1 VAGLGGGSEDSY
13 VRSMG
18 AAAVLSGRWQVGVV
32 NMRGCGAAPMTSPR
46 FFSAF
51 RGATDDVRVAIA
63 HVRTL
68 LSADAKVAVI
78 GWSNGATIL
87 NNALAEQAT
96 THKDARALYGADAG
110 VTLACPLNMPL
121 ASGNLKR
128 WFHSK
133 VYDRAI
139 ATSLSTKISEWKQ
152 LFTDET
158 GKSKSV
164 PAWEGLGEGKT
175 FVAEEVVLSGTL
187 RTIRSIDEAI
197 TRRCF
202 GFATVDDYY
211 ANASSD
217 QRLHQ
222 VDVPLLLINAADDPI
237 AYLGP
242 AGGKLLLPSDA
253 LASNGNLALVLTQE
267 GGHLGWCD
275 AEEPWKRSKWIEEV
289 SLQFLEKALQ
299 SS

>member
-1 VAGLGGGSEDSY
+1 MAGLGGGSDDSY

-18 AAAVLSGRWQVGVV
+18 AAAVISGRWQVGVV
-32 NMRGCGAAPMTSPR
+32 NMRSCGAAPVTSPR

-63 HVRTL
+63 HVRKQL
-68 LSADAKVAVI
+68 HPDSKVAVV

-87 NNALAEQAT
+87 NNFLAEQAS
-96 THKDARALYGADAG
+96 THKEGRASHGADAG

-128 WFHSK
+128 WFHSN

-139 ATSLSTKISEWKQ
+139 ARSLSTKIAEWRH
-152 LFTDET
+152 LFVDEN
-158 GKSKSV
+158 GASKPV
-164 PAWEGLGEGKT
+164 PAWEGLAAGTT
-175 FVAEEVVLSGTL
+175 FVADEAVLTGKL
-187 RTIRSIDEAI
+187 RTIREIDDAL

-202 GFATVDDYY
+202 GFDSVDDYY
-211 ANASSD
+211 RHASSD
-217 QRLHQ
+217 QRLHLI
-222 VDVPLLLINAADDPI
+222 DVPCMLVNAIDDPI

-242 AGGKLLLPSDA
+242 SAGNLLLPAA
-253 LASNGNLALVLTQE
+253 LQTNDQLCLVLTQE

-275 AEEPWKRSKWIEEV
+275 ADEPWKNPKWIEDLT
-289 SLQFLEKALQ
+289 LQFLERSLKSA
-299 SS
+299 